1 MLSAIIQRLTDL
13 QDGNGKAV
21 FTDVEDALAL
31 SSISQE
37 PFRRGPKAYV
47 IALDENPR
55 PDTRGTGPALQQV
68 LAGVG
73 IVIVISKANCPSGEK
88 MRDALEGLRQQ
99 VRASLFGWAPSA
111 QHEPFVLGS
120 GRLLTMQPGVVYW
133 VDRFMTEYW
142 EDANL

>member
-1 MLSAIIQRLTDL
+1 MLDAVIQRLAALTD
-13 QDGNGKAV
+13 DANKAV

-31 SSISQE
+31 SEISQE

-73 IVIVISKANCPSGEK
+73 VVIAIGKHNCRRGEK
-88 MRDALEGLRQQ
+88 IRDALEHIRQQ
-99 VRASLFGWAPSA
+99 VRGQLFGWAPT
-111 QHEPFVLGS
+111 QEHEPFVLGR
-120 GRLLTMQPGVVYW
+120 GRLLAVQPGVVYW
-133 VDRFMTEYW
+133 VDRFITEYC
-142 EDANL
+142 EDANS